1 MPLNNS
7 GLSLRGIQQMCK
19 GFLCSAWECSPE
31 PCELPGLQCTGT
43 GAVYCQ
49 RGCCA
54 LLLLWDHGPPQP
66 GQQAGALC
74 AAVQHRDTSCPL
86 CVPSDPSPGD
96 ISHLSPA
103 TAIAL
108 WGFYDIFMSAFSS
121 ASFALCPIFHE
132 SKFLPSLSPDPW
144 KKKKKSFLCNLL
156 LIFSVQYLRQLLCRS
171 PAVQIAL
178 HRGRSSCQGLTRGA
192 RSRLRDFWNL
202 WVGKSAG
209 TSVQLWIRPQH

>member
-144 KKKKKSFLCNLL
+144 KKKKKV
-156 LIFSVQYLRQLLCRS
+156 IFM
-171 PAVQIAL
+171 
-178 HRGRSSCQGLTRGA
+178 
-192 RSRLRDFWNL
+192 
-202 WVGKSAG
+202 
-209 TSVQLWIRPQH
+209 